1 MRTFI
6 AQCVYGRWRLGSS
19 LASWHLP
26 SPSLSSPAAGGRHS
40 RGVCDRS
47 RLCSSWNCFNFFDV
61 DILHAVFL
69 SAGGGVKQMS
79 QVFDFLG
86 GFFWSHWQQFFSRR
100 QSERARSRL
109 VRRWPGKNIKNFFFN
124 VFISNI
130 FYNKIWT
137 VASLCRVIRFLIM
150 VFFGHFWF
158 ILVPTKF
165 TLPS

>member
-1 MRTFI
+1 MEDDVWVP
-6 AQCVYGRWRLGSS
+6 A
-19 LASWHLP
+19 WHLGISHP
-26 SPSLSSPAAGGRHS
+26 QVCHPAQRVGDTLAGSLIVHACALLE
-40 RGVCDRS
+40 CI
-47 RLCSSWNCFNFFDV
+47 FFFCDV
-61 DILHAVFL
+61 DILYAVFL

-79 QVFDFLG
+79 QVLDLKKKIFL
-86 GFFWSHWQQFFSRR
+86 WSHWQQFFSRR

-109 VRRWPGKNIKNFFFN
+109 VRRWPGKNIKKMFFN

-137 VASLCRVIRFLIM
+137 VASMCRVVRFLIM